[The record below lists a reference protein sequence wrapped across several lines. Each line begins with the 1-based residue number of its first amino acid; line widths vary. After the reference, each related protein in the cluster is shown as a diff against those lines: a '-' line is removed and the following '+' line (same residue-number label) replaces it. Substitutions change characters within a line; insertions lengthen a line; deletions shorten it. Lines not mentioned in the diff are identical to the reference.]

1 MPYRW
6 TGHSA
11 VTKCHIMPVVP
22 NLLSA
27 QAIPLSENVGSCIEK
42 EPLIDFVPC
51 QQTLGLRCG
60 TQTQR
65 QIFKDQRQRIP
76 NRWDIWGVPNGG
88 PACWTVGHSRI
99 IFYRGFVGR
108 WSIPLQRMYLFNYR
122 CCPRFLARVAHKDS
136 QRYLRKLIGSNYIQ
150 SISGTEIPLISKR
163 SLPSSRLFF
172 PKNFSFAVR
181 QYFIRRFWTLQIFK
195 GALPVGP
202 NHRRHW
208 ITKSCTSKLAA
219 HWQQECRLIDL
230 ELHCFCHDANRVERT
245 LSLKRP

>member
-60 TQTQR
+60 TQTLKGRSSKTENSKLLRYLGGCQM
-65 QIFKDQRQRIP
+65 
-76 NRWDIWGVPNGG
+76 GG
-88 PACWTVGHSRI
+88 PACWTVGHIRI

-108 WSIPLQRMYLFNYR
+108 WSITLQRMYLFNYR
-122 CCPRFLARVAHKDS
+122 CCPRFLARVLVAHKDDYGNWS
-136 QRYLRKLIGSNYIQ
+136 
-150 SISGTEIPLISKR
+150 
-163 SLPSSRLFF
+163 
-172 PKNFSFAVR
+172 
-181 QYFIRRFWTLQIFK
+181 
-195 GALPVGP
+195 
-202 NHRRHW
+202 
-208 ITKSCTSKLAA
+208 
-219 HWQQECRLIDL
+219 DL
-230 ELHCFCHDANRVERT
+230 TIYN
-245 LSLKRP
+245 P